1 MHKLQCF
8 SENKFHPTLFEA
20 LYTLERYYIASLTG
34 SKIASS
40 KQAFRMQMGV
50 IFQPDC
56 LDDLF
61 IFLCCRRTSEVF
73 YFATCCAFSG
83 REIASKSS
91 LIISLRH

>member
-1 MHKLQCF
+1 
-8 SENKFHPTLFEA
+8 
-20 LYTLERYYIASLTG
+20 
-34 SKIASS
+34 
-40 KQAFRMQMGV
+40 MQMGV

-91 LIISLRH
+91 LIISLRQWRNGAIVILQANLQI